1 MYNSAEWLAMKYT
14 IELEVKMDEM
24 GRAMKT
30 DQVRQLSADEQAWR
44 DELRATGR
52 LWSQNDVALQE
63 EAMKRDFSQ

>member
-24 GRAMKT
+24 GGATKT
-30 DQVRQLSADEQAWR
+30 DRARQLSADEQAWR